1 MFFHSVN
8 LHLLLETCCLC
19 ICLFAWFKSCHPS
32 LLYLAHKAQLDHG
45 WAFFCISDR
54 SVILQEDD
62 CRACRMCAQF
72 AIKWFLS
79 AITSC
84 WSLRSNHQSTFFLL
98 FTSPQIII
106 FFFANQWCFQKY
118 TPNLSCLPM
127 SNWKFATKTVTLGS
141 VVISVV
147 FV

>member
-19 ICLFAWFKSCHPS
+19 ICLSAWFKSCHPS

-54 SVILQEDD
+54 SVILQEND

-79 AITSC
+79 VITSC
-84 WSLRSNHQSTFFLL
+84 CSFRSN
-98 FTSPQIII
+98 TSLHFSITTNYNV